1 MKTRNL
7 KTAALLLAAFTLS
20 AGLILL
26 SSRAPVTSQTRDR
39 RVNANAQPA
48 SENSNDRP
56 ASGPAE
62 VLKVDVD
69 LVTVDALVL
78 QKKTARIVGGL
89 KQEDFAIYEDGA
101 KQEITHFSQD
111 TLPLSVLLL

>member
-7 KTAALLLAAFTLS
+7 KTAAFLLAAFTLS

-48 SENSNDRP
+48 SENSNDANRP

-111 TLPLSVLLL
+111 TLPLSV